1 MPNKLIRNTKTNE
14 WFLLDDKGQR
24 TKLQPDQV
32 GKYLKASA
40 KFQSDRTD
48 TNTAGGVARGA
59 ALGAAK
65 GIGIPQTQHPIMDM
79 LHGLSAEGQRIGKE
93 SSQYPGPLGAMYAT
107 EHAIGR
113 MASGLYKGEKE
124 DIGKIPSDIRQKDYP
139 ALAEHAT
146 SAVARPASMLLGAG
160 KAPELSGV
168 GSPLK
173 TVLGEG
179 SGMEELVGAMKS
191 GAEDL
196 QGHVNQVVDPVGK
209 QLRQAKDDVIA
220 QMDSS
225 VGGPKVS
232 FNKAKTIAELKK
244 MRDAIPRADT
254 PSTLKNL
261 FASTNLTG
269 NFTSKEL
276 SELSE
281 GLEAEKSPVSASIKR
296 RIDSYLNLS
305 AQGKGLTQKWQDASQ
320 HLSTFNSKVESNP
333 AIRMIREAKNPEEIL
348 SPLAS
353 KTQRG
358 DIIKSLSDLG
368 VDKNKLVK
376 AALLADRGHMA
387 MRWSTPG
394 KLDML
399 LAMQSP
405 RAAML
410 RTLAP
415 GVLRN
420 IATHGKDLMK
430 YTGARAVP
438 TASAAI
444 QAVGAAE
451 GDTSTETAH

>member
-40 KFQSDRTD
+40 KFQSDKTD
-48 TNTAGGVARGA
+48 TSTAGGVARGA

-107 EHAIGR
+107 SKAVGR

-139 ALAEHAT
+139 SLAEHAT

-160 KAPELSGV
+160 KAPELSEV

-179 SGMEELVGAMKS
+179 SGMEELVSAMKS
-191 GAEDL
+191 GSEDL
-196 QGHVNQVVDPVGK
+196 QGHVNQVVEPIGK

-220 QMDSS
+220 QMDASA
-225 VGGPKVS
+225 GGPKVI
-232 FNKAKTIAELKK
+232 FNKAKVISQMKK
-244 MRDAIPRADT
+244 IRDAIPRAET
-254 PSTLKNL
+254 PSSLKSL
-261 FASTNLTG
+261 FASTGPTG
-269 NFTSKEL
+269 NFTAKEL
-276 SELSE
+276 NDLME
-281 GLEAEKSPVSASIKR
+281 GLETEKSHVANNLKQYIGGQLGLAASAKGVS
-296 RIDSYLNLS
+296 
-305 AQGKGLTQKWQDASQ
+305 QKWQSISQ
-320 HLSTFNSKVESNP
+320 ALSGFTSKVENNP
-333 AIRMIREAKNPEEIL
+333 SIRMIREAKNPEEIL

-358 DIIKSLSDLG
+358 DVMQTLSSLG
-368 VDKNKLVK
+368 ADKTKLVK
-376 AALLADRGHMA
+376 AALLADRGQMA

-438 TASAAI
+438 TATAAI
-444 QAVGAAE
+444 EAVGSAE
-451 GDTSTETAH
+451 GDSGTETAH